1 MSGSFGD
8 HAFAGFVGALVGV
21 FVGWVAHGAS
31 GGSLAAA
38 LGAGV
43 AATALLY
50 VALTHRLRRRAKAAE
65 GPLPDWWRESLDER
79 LPYFWLLDSERQE
92 RFLRRCKVF
101 LAEQRI
107 TGVGCS
113 PTDEDRLLIA
123 ATAVMMTEGYPDF
136 HFPTTR
142 EVLVYADS
150 FDPEDFEVHDEG
162 EFLGQVLDAGPVLLS
177 LPELRRGFTDE
188 DWTNVVVHELSHVLD
203 AMWGSEAGGFGSD
216 EEALVRK
223 KLADKRLWRKVR
235 RGDSP
240 IDDYA
245 FENEQEFFAVTS
257 EVFFEDPE
265 LLAELHPEI
274 YAWLARVYRQD
285 LVALMREA
293 ERRERQGSGVR
304 EPSGR

>member
-1 MSGSFGD
+1 V
-8 HAFAGFVGALVGV
+8 FAGFLGVLIGA
-21 FVGWVAHGAS
+21 FVGWAAHCAS
-31 GGSLAAA
+31 GSPA
-38 LGAGV
+38 
-43 AATALLY
+43 AATAAGLGAALLLY
-50 VALTHRLRRRAKAAE
+50 LALTHRLRRRARAAE
-65 GPLPDWWRESLDER
+65 GPLPGWWRESLDEL
-79 LPYFWLLDSERQE
+79 LPYFRLLDAERQE

-101 LAEQRI
+101 LSEQRI
-107 TGVGCS
+107 TGVRCT
-113 PTDEDRLLIA
+113 PTDEDRLLLA

-142 EVLVYADS
+142 ELLIYPDS
-150 FDPEDFEVHDEG
+150 FDPEDFEIHEDG
-162 EFLGQVLDAGPVLLS
+162 EFLGQMLDAGPVIFS

-188 DWTNVVVHELSHVLD
+188 DWTNVAVHELSHVLD

-216 EEALVRK
+216 EEALVRR

-257 EVFFEDPE
+257 EVFFEDPT
-265 LLAELHPEI
+265 LLKELHPEI

-285 LVALMREA
+285 LVGLFEA
-293 ERRERQGSGVR
+293 APPQAPSPSAHGIRKYPVGSGR
-304 EPSGR
+304 GSG